1 VTIVIVTV
9 PLLLLTVN
17 VVPPAPVKV
26 TLCPLAGTERP
37 TDVNEVDTALAATVT
52 VRVVVVTPL
61 VVEVVVVTAGPE
73 PPIRIAVSPLIA
85 AGCVDAE
92 PATLA
97 PLD

>member
-1 VTIVIVTV
+1 MTIVIVTV

-17 VVPPAPVKV
+17 VVPPAPSKV

-73 PPIRIAVSPLIA
+73 PPIRIAVNPLTA
-85 AGCVDAE
+85 AGGVVED
-92 PATLA
+92 PAVVE